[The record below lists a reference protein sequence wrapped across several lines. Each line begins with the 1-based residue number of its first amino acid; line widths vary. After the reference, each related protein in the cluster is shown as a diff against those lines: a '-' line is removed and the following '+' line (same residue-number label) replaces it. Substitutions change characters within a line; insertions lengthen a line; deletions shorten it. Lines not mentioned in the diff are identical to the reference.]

1 MSAQTITLFNWVFW
15 SLCCLEMVFKIV
27 DWELSNKF
35 GAIINYIL
43 NVAVQSSKFLFENWA
58 WIQFKFK
65 LTYCIMLKQSLF
77 KKYNFTAYIKSIMT
91 WLSRNLHGIYKLTL
105 FLKMAELIHVGCIQ
119 CIQYH
124 YNLKFNNANWLW
136 IEHLKEFVTC
146 YNWLWTLQIRFGVF
160 TSLL

>member
-1 MSAQTITLFNWVFW
+1 M
-15 SLCCLEMVFKIV
+15 
-27 DWELSNKF
+27 
-35 GAIINYIL
+35 YIW
-43 NVAVQSSKFLFENWA
+43 FLFENWA

-77 KKYNFTAYIKSIMT
+77 KKYNFTAYIKFIMT
-91 WLSRNLHGIYKLTL
+91 WLSRNLHGIYKLAL

-146 YNWLWTLQIRFGVF
+146 YNWLWTLYKLGLGFSQACYKSISPFKVQKY
-160 TSLL
+160 SI